1 MTPIQQPKRGEVAR
15 WMVGL
20 MATAIVALFAA
31 LLRSYSVNADTISQ
45 KDAEIR
51 HCQEER
57 TKAEAAF
64 RLEITAL
71 YKEVQAF
78 REEIYRQAQAQ
89 QRQLKRI
96 KK

>member
-1 MTPIQQPKRGEVAR
+1 
-15 WMVGL
+15 MVGL

-31 LLRSYSVNADTISQ
+31 LLRSYSVNADAINQ

-64 RLEITAL
+64 RQEITAL
-71 YKEVQAF
+71 YKEVQEF
-78 REEIYRQAQAQ
+78 REEIYRTSQNQ
-89 QRQLKRI
+89 QRRLKQI

>member
-1 MTPIQQPKRGEVAR
+1 
-15 WMVGL
+15 MVGL

-31 LLRSYSVNADTISQ
+31 LLRSYSVNADTIRQ

-51 HCQEER
+51 HCQEQR
-57 TKAEAAF
+57 I
-64 RLEITAL
+64 LEITAL
-71 YKEVQAF
+71 YKEVQEF